1 MRILS
6 SKIKQSKTWQ
16 VKYMFSSVLDLMT
29 ALTAVA
35 GGLNMDG
42 PREALVGTLCRFAL
56 PPGYHEKSYAGEQT
70 SGSGQ
75 ARSIIF
81 LSY

>member
-1 MRILS
+1 
-6 SKIKQSKTWQ
+6 
-16 VKYMFSSVLDLMT
+16 MT

-70 SGSGQ
+70 SGSGSVTNNL
-75 ARSIIF
+75 ALML
-81 LSY
+81 LSF